1 MIQMSITKLN
11 KNYRFLRNI
20 LVKILN
26 ERNLTIIFLY
36 VKMFLI
42 FHKEV
47 NMKEQIQLSDH
58 FSYGRLIK
66 FVIPSVTMMIFTSI
80 YGVVDGLFVS
90 NFLGKTPF
98 AAVNIIF
105 PLVMVLGGFGFMLG
119 TGGTAIVAKTLGLG
133 DKEKANEYFTFI
145 IISTAVMGSVLAVIA
160 IILAEPVG
168 RLLGAEG
175 EMLDYAVRYVRIV
188 LLGMPFFML
197 QNSFQNFFITAEKP
211 KLGLAVTVAAGI
223 TNIVLDALLIGL
235 LNMDI
240 EGAAIATALSQT
252 VGGTVPIIYFAS
264 DKNSS
269 AIRFCKTHAYWS
281 VLLQSSI
288 NGSSELLSNISSSV
302 VTMLYNYQLLRFAG
316 ENGVAAYGAV
326 MYVAFIFIAIFIGF
340 VIGAS
345 PIVSFHYGA
354 GNTDELKSLRK
365 KSINLVFIIGGIMVV
380 TALLLSSPLSRLFV
394 GYDDTLREITLRGF
408 IIYAFSYIITGYNIF
423 GSSFFTALNNGAV
436 SAVISFMRT
445 LVFQVAS
452 ILLLPELLQMDGVW
466 LSIIVAEGLAAAVT
480 TAFLVIKKKQYNY

>member
-1 MIQMSITKLN
+1 
-11 KNYRFLRNI
+11 
-20 LVKILN
+20 
-26 ERNLTIIFLY
+26 
-36 VKMFLI
+36 
-42 FHKEV
+42 
-47 NMKEQIQLSDH
+47 MKDQIQLSDH

-133 DKEKANEYFTFI
+133 EKDKANEYFTFI
-145 IISTAVMGSVLAVIA
+145 IISTAVMGSILAALGIMF
-160 IILAEPVG
+160 AEPVAQ
-168 RLLGAEG
+168 LLGAEG

-211 KLGLAVTVAAGI
+211 KLGLAVTVAAGV
-223 TNIVLDALLIGL
+223 TNIVLDALLIGIIK
-235 LNMDI
+235 MDI
-240 EGAAIATALSQT
+240 EGAAIATAFSQM
-252 VGGTVPIIYFAS
+252 VGGTVPIIYFAIA
-264 DKNSS
+264 KNS
-269 AIRFCKTHAYWS
+269 AIRFCKTHGYWR
-281 VLLQSSI
+281 VLLQACL

-302 VTMLYNYQLLRFAG
+302 VTILYNYQLLRFAG

-365 KSINLVFIIGGIMVV
+365 KSINMVLIIGGAMLLI
-380 TALLLSSPLSRLFV
+380 ALLLAWPLCQLFV
-394 GYDDTLREITLRGF
+394 GYDSVLRDITLRGF
-408 IIYAFSYIITGYNIF
+408 IIYAFSYLISGYNIF

-445 LVFQVAS
+445 LVFQIAA
-452 ILLLPELLQMDGVW
+452 ILLLPELLQLDGVW
-466 LSIIVAEGLAAAVT
+466 LSIIVAEGLAAIVT
-480 TAFLVIKKKQYNY
+480 TIFLIAKQKQYNY